1 MSAIAIL
8 VPVCSRNQNYSSFN
22 NIPFVNYLHKSL
34 LATID
39 AQHEYTIFIGV
50 DSTDKFYVEHLGDF
64 LFLNA
69 PANLVIKPII
79 LYDCEHKPAFA
90 WNKLFQ
96 EAYNRGHDYFFQ
108 IGDDVEISGDWTN
121 KFIESIESN
130 DGVGVTGCLEKWN
143 AACRRAKGQP
153 LCLENAFVGR
163 KHYELFGSFFN
174 EIIENWFCDEWITQ
188 VYSPDYVTV
197 HDNLEVKN
205 KVRYDGDNAVGECTQ
220 QDNQSF
226 RYKVK
231 NIESAEF
238 EQMIQSDRK
247 KVFVDQLQKTSKLA
261 IALICTKQEY
271 QSGQVNKMLDLYFAR
286 KPSHTKTFDLFIFFD
301 QGNPKDYANLLTY
314 EQHQSVSKIHI
325 DSIDISDYLNIY
337 SHERDNKKIISEF
350 YKLNCPKFGITSGP
364 NILFFESMK
373 RLSHHNHEY
382 ILLLEADTRPIKDL
396 WFDGILEYLNVNDFL
411 IGGSIYKGDHQEHL
425 NSEWSDHLNGV
436 AIYKNSQN
444 FQSLIE
450 ATESSLLYIISTSKR
465 LIDQYNFTDI
475 TDDVPRNAGIDN
487 LCVQLNYDI
496 LMYYIAKDSEKYQQI
511 GNNLQDTSIITNMS
525 LRTDYHIA
533 ESDVLARHPETI
545 ILHQKF

>member
-1 MSAIAIL
+1 MSSIAIL
-8 VPVCSRNQNYSSFN
+8 TPVCSRNQNYTSFQD
-22 NIPFVNYLHKSL
+22 IPFVNYLHKSL

-301 QGNPKDYANLLTY
+301 QGNPQDYANLLTY

-396 WFDGILEYLNVNDFL
+396 WLDGILEYLNVNDFL

-450 ATESSLLYIISTSKR
+450 ATESALLYIISTSKR
-465 LIDQYNFTDI
+465 LIDQYHFTDI